1 MPDRRAAVAGSALF
15 VLVAGAVLWPP
26 GAVYW
31 TALAA
36 VVGDGPTLAV
46 VALLGGVAGVA
57 FVRVTG
63 VSGADLARGALV
75 AYVLGMAAI
84 EASTSPDS
92 PVHLL
97 GYAALAGCLVGG
109 GALAARVRSAPAGRS
124 GAAPD
129 DGRQ

>member
-15 VLVAGAVLWPP
+15 VLVVGAVLWPP

-46 VALLGGVAGVA
+46 VALLGGVAGAA

-84 EASTSPDS
+84 EAGTSPDS

-109 GALAARVRSAPAGRS
+109 GALAARVWSTPAGRN